1 MRQTHLFNVK
11 VELNSLRVWLMLD
24 IRQLKTLAAIKETGS
39 LAEAAERLHLTQSA
53 LSHQLKDLENLL
65 DLPLLIRK
73 TRPPRFTKAG
83 ERLLALAD
91 QVLPLL
97 RETERDLA
105 KLRGGQAGRLILAI
119 ECHSC
124 FEWLMPT
131 LNQYRDH
138 WPDVEIDFHSGFHSD
153 AQERLLSRELDLV
166 ITSNPN
172 HHPAL
177 HFAPLFR
184 YESVL
189 VVAKQ
194 HPLATKAYIE
204 PQDLST
210 ETLISY
216 PVDSQRLDI
225 FQHFLT
231 PAQIQPAQIRTS
243 ELTLMMVQLV
253 ASGRGVCALPNWVAA
268 EYLARDWVKSVPLG
282 DKGVWCTLYAAIRQ
296 EDSKVAFIEDFLDT
310 AKNNCRASLA
320 GVR

>member
-1 MRQTHLFNVK
+1 MKQTHLFNVK

-83 ERLLALAD
+83 ERLLALAEE
-91 QVLPLL
+91 VLPLL
-97 RETERDLA
+97 REAERDLA

-131 LNQYRDH
+131 LNQYRDN

-194 HPLATKAYIE
+194 HPLVTKAFIE

-268 EYLARDWVKSVPLG
+268 KYLARDWVKSVPLG
-282 DKGVWCTLYAAIRQ
+282 EKGVWCTLYAAVRQ
-296 EDSKVAFIEDFLDT
+296 EDSKVAFIKTFWT
-310 AKNNCRASLA
+310 PPKTIA
-320 GVR
+320 GQIWRG

>member
-1 MRQTHLFNVK
+1 
-11 VELNSLRVWLMLD
+11 MLD

-131 LNQYRDH
+131 LNHYRDN
-138 WPDVEIDFHSGFHSD
+138 WPDVEIDFHSGFQGD
-153 AQERLLSRELDLV
+153 AQDRLLSRELDLV
-166 ITSNPN
+166 VTSNPN

-177 HFAPLFR
+177 SFMPLFS

-194 HPLATKAYIE
+194 HPLASKSYVV
-204 PQDLST
+204 PQDLAH

-216 PVDSQRLDI
+216 PVDSERLDI
-225 FQHFLT
+225 FQHFLN
-231 PAQIQPAQIRTS
+231 PAQIQPARIRTS
-243 ELTLMMVQLV
+243 ELTLMMMQLV

-268 EYLARDWVKSVPLG
+268 EYLARDWVKSVSLG
-282 DKGVWCTLYAAIRQ
+282 DKGVWCTLYAAMRQ
-296 EDSKVAFIEDFLDT
+296 EDSSLAFIEDFVQS
-310 AKNNCRASLA
+310 AKQNCLASLT

>member
-1 MRQTHLFNVK
+1 
-11 VELNSLRVWLMLD
+11 MLD

-131 LNQYRDH
+131 LNYYRDN
-138 WPDVEIDFHSGFHSD
+138 WPDVEIDFHSGFQGD
-153 AQERLLSRELDLV
+153 AQDRLLSRELDLV
-166 ITSNPN
+166 VTSNPN

-177 HFAPLFR
+177 SFMPLFS

-194 HPLATKAYIE
+194 HPLASKIYVV
-204 PQDLST
+204 PQDLAH

-216 PVDSQRLDI
+216 PVDSERLDI
-225 FQHFLT
+225 FQHFLN
-231 PAQIQPAQIRTS
+231 PAQIQPARIRTS
-243 ELTLMMVQLV
+243 ELTLMMMQLV

-282 DKGVWCTLYAAIRQ
+282 DKGVWCTLYAAMRQ
-296 EDSKVAFIEDFLDT
+296 EDSSLAFIEDFVQS
-310 AKNNCRASLA
+310 AKQNCLASLT

>member
-1 MRQTHLFNVK
+1 
-11 VELNSLRVWLMLD
+11 MLD

-83 ERLLALAD
+83 ERLLALAEE
-91 QVLPLL
+91 VLPLL

-124 FEWLMPT
+124 FEWLIPT
-131 LNQYRDH
+131 LNQYRDN
-138 WPDVEIDFHSGFHSD
+138 WPDVDIDFHSGFQGD
-153 AQERLLSRELDLV
+153 AQDRLLSRELDLV
-166 ITSNPN
+166 VTSNPN
-172 HHPAL
+172 HHPSL
-177 HFAPLFR
+177 TFIPLFR

-189 VVAKQ
+189 VVGKQ
-194 HPLATKAYIE
+194 HPLASKSYVV
-204 PQDLST
+204 PQDLAH

-216 PVDSQRLDI
+216 PVDSERLDI
-225 FQHFLT
+225 FQHFLN
-231 PAQIQPAQIRTS
+231 PAQIQPARIRTS

-253 ASGRGVCALPNWVAA
+253 ASGRGVCALPNWVAS
-268 EYLARDWVKSVPLG
+268 EYLTRDWVKSVSLG
-282 DKGVWCTLYAAIRQ
+282 DKGVWCTLYAAMRQ
-296 EDSKVAFIEDFLDT
+296 EDSSLAFIEDFVQS
-310 AKNNCRASLA
+310 AKQNCLASLT
-320 GVR
+320 GVK

>member
-1 MRQTHLFNVK
+1 
-11 VELNSLRVWLMLD
+11 MLD
-24 IRQLKTLAAIKETGS
+24 IRQLKTLAAIRDTGS

-53 LSHQLKDLENLL
+53 LSHQLKDLESILA
-65 DLPLLIRK
+65 LPLLIRK

-83 ERLLALAD
+83 ERLLLLAD
-91 QVLPLL
+91 NVLPLF
-97 RETERDLA
+97 RESERDLA

-131 LNQYRDH
+131 LNQYRDN
-138 WPDVEIDFHSGFHSD
+138 WPDVEIDFHSGFQGD
-153 AQERLLSRELDLV
+153 AQDRLLSRELDLV
-166 ITSNPN
+166 VTSNPN
-172 HHPAL
+172 HHPEL
-177 HFAPLFR
+177 RFVPLFH

-194 HPLATKAYIE
+194 HPLAQQPYIQA
-204 PQDLST
+204 QDLAH

-216 PVDSQRLDI
+216 PVDSERLDI

-231 PAQIQPAQIRTS
+231 PAGIKPARIRTS

-268 EYLARDWVKSVPLG
+268 EYLTRDWVKSVSLG
-282 DKGVWCTLYAAIRQ
+282 EKGVWCTLYAAIRA
-296 EDSKVAFIEDFLDT
+296 EDQSLAFIEDFLQT
-310 AKNNCRASLA
+310 ATANCHTGLA